1 LACLAELNAPAGTVE
16 ELEDDLSDIED
27 LDKMDMGEEKELGLI
42 AA

>member
-1 LACLAELNAPAGTVE
+1 LARLAELNAPAGTVE

-27 LDKMDMGEEKELGLI
+27 LDKVDISDEKEFDLI

>member
-1 LACLAELNAPAGTVE
+1 VE

-27 LDKMDMGEEKELGLI
+27 LDKMDMGDEKELGLI

>member
-1 LACLAELNAPAGTVE
+1 ME

-42 AA
+42 VA